1 MAVVR
6 YSFTLDPFAHRDI
19 VNWLELQPSTT
30 EAVRAALQAYVRRPG
45 HAEIEAKLDEV
56 LEVLRGVKVVGARS
70 AGEVLQD
77 GDQGEPVRA
86 ARGLDAML
94 GKFRNGRPE

>member
-30 EAVRAALQAYVRRPG
+30 EAVRAALRAYVRRPG

-56 LEVLRGVKVVGARS
+56 LETLRGVKVIGA
-70 AGEVLQD
+70 GD
-77 GDQGEPVRA
+77 GSPGGDEGEPARA

-94 GKFRNGRPE
+94 GKFKGQ

>member
-6 YSFTLDPFAHRDI
+6 YSFTLDPVRDADI
-19 VNWLELQPSTT
+19 VRWLELQPWTT
-30 EAVRAALQAYVRRPG
+30 EAVRAALRAYVRRPG

-56 LEVLRGVKVVGARS
+56 LDVLRGVKVIGAGN
-70 AGEVLQD
+70 APED
-77 GDQGEPVRA
+77 GGQGEPARA

-94 GKFRNGRPE
+94 GKFRGDE